1 MRYIDEVRTEWRSTV
16 VKLAV
21 ELAEAETS
29 LAELVQKLGSGT
41 EILITRDGHPVARL
55 VPAGEPGPDRVPGSA
70 KGLFTVPEDFDAPL
84 EDFREYT

>member
-1 MRYIDEVRTEWRSTV
+1 M

-41 EILITRDGHPVARL
+41 EILITRDGLPVARL
-55 VPAGEPGPDRVPGSA
+55 VPAGEATPDRVPGSA
-70 KGLFTVPEDFDAPL
+70 KGLFTVPDDFDAPL

>member
-1 MRYIDEVRTEWRSTV
+1 M

-21 ELAEAETS
+21 ELSEAETS

-41 EILITRDGHPVARL
+41 EILITRDGLPVARL
-55 VPAGEPGPDRVPGSA
+55 VPAGEAEPDRVPGSA
-70 KGLFTVPEDFDAPL
+70 KGLFTVPDDFDAPL

>member
-1 MRYIDEVRTEWRSTV
+1 M

-41 EILITRDGHPVARL
+41 EILITRDGLPVARL
-55 VPAGEPGPDRVPGSA
+55 VSASEAEPDRVPGSA
-70 KGLFTVPEDFDAPL
+70 KGLFTVPDDFDAPL